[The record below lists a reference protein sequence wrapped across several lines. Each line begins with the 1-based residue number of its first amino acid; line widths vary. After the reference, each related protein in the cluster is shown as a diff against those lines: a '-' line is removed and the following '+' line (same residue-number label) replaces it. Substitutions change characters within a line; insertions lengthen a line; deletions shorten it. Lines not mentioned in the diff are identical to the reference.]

1 MTEPR
6 GELSRELFEHP
17 QTFDFFQ
24 AVRLLEA
31 MYPDRGPIGEFGEP
45 GNEPVRF
52 QSETGVGFPASAI
65 QDLEQ
70 SDGDDPAKMTVNFLG
85 LTGPQGTL
93 PLEYSLY
100 IAQRAR
106 VGDDAMQE
114 FFGLFDHRMVSL
126 FYRAWAR
133 SRADVA
139 LQAKLGDRDDDLAAR
154 RDWMTRHLLDL
165 AGLGTPALRHKLPF
179 DDTTLLHYVGLL
191 SLPSRPAAAL
201 EQLLGDYFD
210 VPVQVEQFVGAW
222 YALEPTTQSSLG
234 EGGMR
239 VALGEGAVAGDEVW
253 DQQARA
259 RIRIGPLARAQYDA
273 FLPGGASH
281 DALRALTRFFGNDQ
295 FDFEVQLVLAR
306 DDAPPLQL
314 GADDAP
320 IPLGW
325 TTWLRNAPLDRDP
338 DDAIFAL

>member
-1 MTEPR
+1 MTEVR
-6 GELSRELFEHP
+6 GELSRRLFEEP
-17 QTFDFFQ
+17 QRFDFFQ

-31 MYPDRGPIGEFGEP
+31 MYPDRAPIGEFGEP

-52 QSETGVGFPASAI
+52 RSTAGIGFPASQI
-65 QDLEQ
+65 QQLDAGEE
-70 SDGDDPAKMTVNFLG
+70 GEPAEMTVNFLG
-85 LTGPQGTL
+85 LTGPQGLL
-93 PLEYSLY
+93 PLEYSMY
-100 IAQRAR
+100 AAERAR
-106 VGDDAMQE
+106 SGDRAMVD
-114 FFGLFDHRMVSL
+114 FFSLFDHRMISL
-126 FYRAWAR
+126 FYRAWSR
-133 SRADVA
+133 SRADIA
-139 LQAKLGDRDDDLAAR
+139 LRTDPDEDNPLAEH

-165 AGLGTPALRHKLPF
+165 IGLGNPAVQGRLPF
-179 DDTTLLHYVGLL
+179 DDAALLHYAGLL
-191 SLPSRPAAAL
+191 SMPSRPAVAL

-210 VPVQVEQFVGAW
+210 VPVSVEQFIGAW
-222 YALEPTTQSSLG
+222 YPLAATAQSALG

-239 VALGEGAVAGDEVW
+239 VALGDGAVAGDEIW
-253 DQQARA
+253 DQQARV
-259 RIRIGPLARAQYDA
+259 RIRIGPLARAAYDG

-314 GADDAP
+314 GADDTP

-325 TTWLRNAPLDRDP
+325 VTWLRNAPLDRDP

>member
-1 MTEPR
+1 MTEVR
-6 GELSRELFEHP
+6 GELSRQLFDEP
-17 QTFDFFQ
+17 QLFDFFQ

-31 MYPDRGPIGEFGEP
+31 MYPDRAPIGEFGEP
-45 GNEPVRF
+45 TNEPVRF
-52 QSETGVGFPASAI
+52 QARSGIGFPASTI
-65 QDLEQ
+65 HDLEQ
-70 SDGDDPAKMTVNFLG
+70 GEEGEPARMTVNFMG

-100 IAQRAR
+100 AAQRAR
-106 VGDDAMQE
+106 SGDRAMKE
-114 FFGLFDHRMVSL
+114 FFTLFDHRMVSL
-126 FYRAWAR
+126 LYRAWAR

-139 LQAKLGDRDDDLAAR
+139 LQPRTADGDNSLAER

-165 AGLGTPALRHKLPF
+165 AGLGTPALQHKLPF
-179 DDTTLLHYVGLL
+179 DDATLLHYVGLL
-191 SLPSRPAAAL
+191 ALPSRPAAAL
-201 EQLLGDYFD
+201 EQLLTDYFD
-210 VPVQVEQFVGAW
+210 VPVEVEQFIGAW
-222 YALEPTTQSSLG
+222 YPLESTTQSALG

-239 VALGEGAVAGDEVW
+239 ISLGQGAVAGDEIW
-253 DQQARA
+253 DQQSRV
-259 RIRIGPLARAQYDA
+259 RIRIGPLARAAYDA

-281 DALRALTRFFGNDQ
+281 EALRALTRFFGNDQ

-314 GADDAP
+314 GADDTP

-325 TTWLRNAPLDRDP
+325 VTWLRNAPLDRDP